1 MHKIDPT
8 TQPIIMKYI
17 VLLLAVFTFSCAKE
31 KAVLLPEIANAK
43 ITEVT
48 DVSPAYLF
56 YDATKPDSI
65 ELNRG
70 NLITTTNWLV
80 NVDKRLTLKQAI
92 PKIITLQDKKRNAEV
107 HKNDNARNYYTCND
121 TSIKNLGFLEFT
133 DVIYKLNSIAPNV
146 SPDYGNPRADKIIVD
161 FKSPSDIKL
170 VTILKDSILKKS
182 TLQTLKA
189 DVESLPKVGTYE
201 MILNISANLT
211 FQDYISFKSI
221 LSQIEPSIMTLNV
234 NEFIY

>member
-1 MHKIDPT
+1 
-8 TQPIIMKYI
+8 MKY
-17 VLLLAVFTFSCAKE
+17 VLLLLAVLTFSCGNDKS
-31 KAVLLPEIANAK
+31 VLLPEITHAK

-48 DVSPAYLF
+48 DISPAYLF

-146 SPDYGNPRADKIIVD
+146 SPDYDNLSTHKIILD
-161 FKSPSDIKL
+161 FKNPSDIKL

-201 MILNISANLT
+201 MILNMSEKLT

-221 LSQIEPSIMTLNV
+221 LSKIEPSVMTLNV